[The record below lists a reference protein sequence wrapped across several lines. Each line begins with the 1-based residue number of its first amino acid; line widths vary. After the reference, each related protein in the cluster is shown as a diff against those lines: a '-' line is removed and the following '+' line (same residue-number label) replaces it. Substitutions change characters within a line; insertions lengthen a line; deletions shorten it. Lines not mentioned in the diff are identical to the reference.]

1 MFKINDNY
9 LKLNESYLFSEIAR
23 KVNVFQQQNPDAE
36 IIRMGIGDVT
46 RPLCPAV
53 IDALHKAVDEQALS
67 ATFKGYGPEQGYDFL
82 RDKISQF
89 DYRSRGIDISSEEI
103 FVSDGAKSDVGN
115 IGDILAVGNTVALT
129 DPVYPVYFDTNIM
142 AGRKLNI
149 ELLPCTSDKGFVPQF
164 PAKKADLIYL
174 CYPNNPTGTT
184 LTAAQLKQ
192 WVDYAKEHGSLIL
205 YDSAYEAYICDPD
218 IPHSIYEIEGA
229 KEVAIEFRS
238 FSKTAGF
245 TGLRCAY
252 TVIPNE
258 LYGIDESGNKVQ
270 INKLWNRRQ
279 TTKFNGASYLSQRA
293 AEATYSPEGRE
304 QVKATI
310 NYYLKNAGILLDGLA
325 KAGLKTYGG
334 TDSPYVWAA
343 VPEGENSWSFFDRLL
358 NDYHIVVT
366 PGVGFGNAGE
376 GYIRMTAFNTLEN
389 TRKAIERLI
398 AKPF

>member
-9 LKLNESYLFSEIAR
+9 LKLKQSYLFSEIAR
-23 KVNVFQQQNPDAE
+23 KVNVFQQHNPDAE

-46 RPLCPAV
+46 RPLCQAV
-53 IDALHKAVDEQALS
+53 IDALHKAVDEQASS
-67 ATFKGYGPEQGYDFL
+67 ATFRGYGPEQGYDFL

-89 DYRSRGIDISSEEI
+89 DYRSRGIDISPEEI

-149 ELLPCTSDKGFVPQF
+149 ELLPCTADKDFVPRF
-164 PAKKADLIYL
+164 PTKKADLIYL

-205 YDSAYEAYICDPD
+205 YDSAYEAYICDPN

-252 TVIPNE
+252 TVVPNE

-293 AEATYSPEGRE
+293 AEATYSPEGKE
-304 QVKATI
+304 QVRATI

-366 PGVGFGNAGE
+366 PGVGFGEAGE

-389 TRKAIERLI
+389 PRK
-398 AKPF
+398 